1 VSTTP
6 PVVAIAACL
15 SLVLPAEPQGQSF
28 KVKQQCPP
36 CAAVASSQG
45 GADDVAPGAL
55 ADRQWALKKNG
66 INLESMPDGISSIL
80 GSGSTIVQI
89 DTGVV
94 KHPLV
99 PRIESSADEF
109 GLDVSASDGLFGP
122 GQTSLDPLLTGFLR
136 FPGHGTKTSSVI
148 LARPNG
154 PFEGV
159 TGAARGARVIPVRA
173 TQGVVLFPQRIGA
186 LEAEAPRIA
195 RALNEAAR
203 GERGLFRR
211 RVDVVS
217 MSLGGFPA
225 TKDLCPAVKAATDAG
240 IIVIAAAGNQVRRT
254 KYPARCPTAIA
265 IAGSTYGEEP
275 WAGSAGS
282 AEVAVAA
289 PAEGVW
295 TASISAGIPC
305 VDASSGTS
313 FATALV
319 AAMAAEW
326 VRMRRAADPS
336 GIIRSEDFRSALHSS
351 ARPWTGPKASE
362 WSSKF
367 GAGIAD
373 LSRLT
378 RPQP

>member
-1 VSTTP
+1 MSRTP
-6 PVVAIAACL
+6 PVLICAA
-15 SLVLPAEPQGQSF
+15 LVFLLLPVVPHGQSF

-36 CAAVASSQG
+36 CAAIARAQG
-45 GADDVAPGAL
+45 GVDEVAPEAL

-66 INLESMPDGISSIL
+66 INLESMPGGLDAIL
-80 GSGSTIVQI
+80 GAGSTIVQI
-89 DTGVV
+89 DTGVA

-99 PRIESSADEF
+99 PQITSTEEF
-109 GLDVSASDGLFGP
+109 GLDVSAADGLFGP
-122 GQTSLDPLLTGFLR
+122 GQTSVDPLLTGFLR

-148 LARPNG
+148 LARPTG

-173 TQGVVLFPQRIGA
+173 TQGVVLFPKRIGE

-211 RVDVVS
+211 RVDVIS

-225 TKDLCPAVKAATDAG
+225 TPDLCPAVKAATDAG
-240 IIVIAAAGNQVRRT
+240 IIVIAAAGNKVKRT
-254 KYPARCPTAIA
+254 KYPAKCPTAIA
-265 IAGSTYGEEP
+265 VAGSTFNEEP
-275 WAGSAGS
+275 WSGSAGS
-282 AEVAVAA
+282 TEVVVAA

-295 TASISAGIPC
+295 TASMSAGIPC

-319 AAMAAEW
+319 ASIAAEW
-326 VRMRRAADPS
+326 VRLQRAANPNVV
-336 GIIRSEDFRSALHSS
+336 IQPEAFRAALRSS
-351 ARPWTGPKASE
+351 ARPWKGSKAGE

-373 LSRLT
+373 LSRLAQQ
-378 RPQP
+378 QP